1 MATEAHTPIHVRVFD
16 LDINGSHPGQYVN
29 PNTFETLDEWIA
41 SEIEAGY
48 YFRVDLMAD
57 CMADCPG
64 SQLRVVTTKASP
76 PLDLKAAH
84 TTGVAEG

>member
-29 PNTFETLDEWIA
+29 PDTFETLDEWIA

-48 YFRVDLMAD
+48 YFRVDLMAA
-57 CMADCPG
+57 CSG
-64 SQLRVVTTKASP
+64 SQLRVVTTKTPP
-76 PLDLKAAH
+76 PLDLP
-84 TTGVAEG
+84 GPIR